1 VHAETKSYDRELDLK
16 RGVFSEGKICLPEP
30 ILNSVQVAMQILRV
44 RAKELAQD
52 FRTDLKRAKSAI
64 NLQKKRIN
72 SRTLPWRC
80 VAAGSAQTGNEGSRF
95 GPPVPKCQSLKHQRQ
110 NSHGVTN
117 SQRSAYT
124 LTL

>member
-1 VHAETKSYDRELDLK
+1 VEVHAETKSYDRELDLK

-72 SRTLPWRC
+72 SRT
-80 VAAGSAQTGNEGSRF
+80 
-95 GPPVPKCQSLKHQRQ
+95 
-110 NSHGVTN
+110 
-117 SQRSAYT
+117 
-124 LTL
+124 